1 MPINLKKYITQIVN
15 YILSIISVTIY
26 VHYDYIHIVVKIYY
40 YLNNINN
47 NPNDTNKYLIIIIT
61 TIVIK

>member
-15 YILSIISVTIY
+15 YILSIIS